1 MNIKPFIRDVP
12 DFPKPGI
19 IFRDITPLL
28 ANTDAFGW
36 TVNEL
41 CEAMGGGWVQPSI
54 EPDVIAA
61 IESRGFIFGAAMAR
75 YERYPLVL
83 LRKPGKL
90 PCKTEKVVY
99 GKEYGQDEIHIHTDS
114 IRPGQKV
121 VVVDDLL
128 ATGGT
133 VAAACELIEKV
144 GGIVAGCIFVIELMG
159 LGGREKLAGRDVRSL
174 VQY

>member
-1 MNIKPFIRDVP
+1 MSIFALYPEQPRCYSSSMNIKPFIRDVP

-61 IESRGFIFGAAMAR
+61 IESRG
-75 YERYPLVL
+75 
-83 LRKPGKL
+83 
-90 PCKTEKVVY
+90 
-99 GKEYGQDEIHIHTDS
+99 
-114 IRPGQKV
+114 
-121 VVVDDLL
+121 
-128 ATGGT
+128 
-133 VAAACELIEKV
+133 
-144 GGIVAGCIFVIELMG
+144 
-159 LGGREKLAGRDVRSL
+159 
-174 VQY
+174 